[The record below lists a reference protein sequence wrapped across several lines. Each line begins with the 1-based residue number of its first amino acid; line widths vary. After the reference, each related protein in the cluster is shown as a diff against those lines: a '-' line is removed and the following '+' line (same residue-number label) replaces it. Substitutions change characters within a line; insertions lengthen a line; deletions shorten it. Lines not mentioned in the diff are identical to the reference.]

1 MAHVTEWA
9 IMGISVMAFFILVKA
24 LASYLPDT
32 GVFGA
37 LKTVLAK
44 A

>member
-9 IMGISVMAFFILVKA
+9 IMGISVMAFFILVKT
-24 LASYLPDT
+24 LISYLPDT
-32 GVFGA
+32 GILGS
-37 LKTVLAK
+37 LKVVLAK